1 MKNIFE
7 TKKLEAL
14 LVARWSEFIDAQA
27 LLDKIKELVEE
38 NKHSFDF
45 IPNTSYKQKGAQI
58 MVSRFQYQKHAFVV
72 WVDFLM
78 PIDGKR
84 VAVGTAE
91 FFLSTT
97 EILSLSKILGNI
109 YDCG

>member
-7 TKKLEAL
+7 TKKFEAL
-14 LVARWSEFIDAQA
+14 LVARWNDFINAQV
-27 LLDKIKELVEE
+27 LLDNIKDLVEE
-38 NKHSFDF
+38 HKDSFDY
-45 IPNTSYKQKGAQI
+45 IPNTSHKQKGAQI
-58 MVSRFQYQKHAFVV
+58 MVSRFQYQKHAFVI

-78 PIDGKR
+78 PIDGKK

-109 YDCG
+109 YDCV

>member
-1 MKNIFE
+1 
-7 TKKLEAL
+7 
-14 LVARWSEFIDAQA
+14 
-27 LLDKIKELVEE
+27 
-38 NKHSFDF
+38 
-45 IPNTSYKQKGAQI
+45 